1 MKKILL
7 TALCFLALS
16 LPALA
21 QTMVVTKSDG
31 SKTYFSVNHL
41 EKVLFEQKA
50 VEQPTE
56 FELTKVRDYTKG
68 NVLMDFS
75 VKDGDDW
82 MSLDI
87 YGKKTATYLEAGVY
101 NVTDD
106 GAEMTVSDTS
116 SLMFG
121 GGRDMLASGK
131 MTVADNEGVYHIDF
145 DFVTKKGTIIKG
157 SFEGKVPGYTSHPE
171 AEVYNFAATK
181 CELYSPNTLGAK
193 EYYFRLNDANYNFEL
208 SLNCWSKGLTLLPE
222 EGEYEWDG
230 ASDADWNGSFGSRT
244 RISYYYDYQSLLDG
258 LTPTDASTMKFE
270 KVDDE
275 GNYKLS
281 VTFVYGEA
289 PATKTVNIVYSGKIT
304 DSRDAADKQIA
315 YTASAMK
322 IAQINDGIPG
332 EFYLKGNDADYTCEY
347 VLDLFAAA
355 DARELPEGLYTY
367 SEEKTPGTFGRKTSI
382 CGYNYSSYD
391 FVPGAGDK
399 VNVTKGTDG
408 KYTVNALFK
417 GQNGFKDVSLTY
429 TGEIVDERDPIVDPE
444 PELDGTKFGLRKFI
458 EAYRN
463 TNNLLMAFED
473 ESGKKLEFDMYGSSA
488 EARTLTAGTYT
499 VASGNGLSTI
509 DPAYSYY
516 NNVKLKSG
524 TMIVADNEGE
534 LTIKFDFVLVDDSI
548 VKGYYKGRMNEM
560 HYTTADCVLVTPN
573 EAEENEYY
581 FKFADE
587 PKYRFDAVVNLFSD
601 GTPLPSPGE
610 YIYNRALKTPGNFGS
625 RTSADVMYGNLTGSL
640 SDATLKI
647 SKGDGDNYTFDMC
660 FVFGEGDAAQKV
672 FITYTG
678 EIKDNRTPA
687 VDPEPET
694 PKYKLA
700 NFSSYGTNEYLVT
713 FSDADET
720 TTFALD
726 MYTGTTGMAAGTYT
740 ISGANTPMTI
750 DPKFSELN
758 GTRGGIKSG
767 TVVVTENAGV
777 FKFVFDLVLSDDTP
791 LKGEFE
797 GKMNE
802 FTFKASKCE
811 LITPNNPGENE
822 YFFRLNDAKYKFEL
836 SLNLFSDSTPLPAPG
851 TYLYSKAST
860 APGTF
865 GSRSILNVYTPSI
878 SETISAAT
886 LEITKGDGEE
896 YTFKMSFTLGEGDA
910 ANVINITYTGEITDN
925 RSAQ

>member
-444 PELDGTKFGLRKFI
+444 PETPEYKLMGF
-458 EAYRN
+458 RN
-463 TNNLLMAFED
+463 
-473 ESGKKLEFDMYGSSA
+473 YGS
-488 EARTLTAGTYT
+488 
-499 VASGNGLSTI
+499 
-509 DPAYSYY
+509 
-516 NNVKLKSG
+516 
-524 TMIVADNEGE
+524 
-534 LTIKFDFVLVDDSI
+534 
-548 VKGYYKGRMNEM
+548 
-560 HYTTADCVLVTPN
+560 
-573 EAEENEYY
+573 
-581 FKFADE
+581 
-587 PKYRFDAVVNLFSD
+587 
-601 GTPLPSPGE
+601 
-610 YIYNRALKTPGNFGS
+610 
-625 RTSADVMYGNLTGSL
+625 
-640 SDATLKI
+640 
-647 SKGDGDNYTFDMC
+647 
-660 FVFGEGDAAQKV
+660 
-672 FITYTG
+672 
-678 EIKDNRTPA
+678 
-687 VDPEPET
+687 
-694 PKYKLA
+694 
-700 NFSSYGTNEYLVT
+700 NEYLVT

-726 MYTGTTGMAAGTYT
+726 MYTGTDGMAAGTYT
-740 ISGANTPMTI
+740 ISEENTLMTI

-758 GTRGGIKSG
+758 GARNGIKSG

-777 FKFVFDLVLSDDTP
+777 FKFVFDLVLSDETP
-791 LKGEFE
+791 LKGKFE

-802 FTFKASKCE
+802 FIFKASKCE
-811 LITPNNPGENE
+811 LVTPNDPGENE
-822 YFFRLNDAKYKFEL
+822 YYFKLNNTNYNFEL
-836 SLNLFSDSTPLPAPG
+836 SLNLFSDATPLPAAG
-851 TYLYSKAST
+851 TYLYDRAST
-860 APGTF
+860 ANGTF
-865 GSRSILNVYTPSI
+865 GSRTLLNMYNPSI
-878 SETISAAT
+878 SDDTSAAT
-886 LEITKGDGEE
+886 LEITKGEGEA

-910 ANVINITYTGEITDN
+910 ANVINITYTGAITDN

>member
-1 MKKILL
+1 
-7 TALCFLALS
+7 
-16 LPALA
+16 
-21 QTMVVTKSDG
+21 
-31 SKTYFSVNHL
+31 
-41 EKVLFEQKA
+41 
-50 VEQPTE
+50 
-56 FELTKVRDYTKG
+56 
-68 NVLMDFS
+68 
-75 VKDGDDW
+75 
-82 MSLDI
+82 
-87 YGKKTATYLEAGVY
+87 
-101 NVTDD
+101 
-106 GAEMTVSDTS
+106 
-116 SLMFG
+116 
-121 GGRDMLASGK
+121 
-131 MTVADNEGVYHIDF
+131 
-145 DFVTKKGTIIKG
+145 
-157 SFEGKVPGYTSHPE
+157 
-171 AEVYNFAATK
+171 
-181 CELYSPNTLGAK
+181 
-193 EYYFRLNDANYNFEL
+193 
-208 SLNCWSKGLTLLPE
+208 
-222 EGEYEWDG
+222 
-230 ASDADWNGSFGSRT
+230 
-244 RISYYYDYQSLLDG
+244 
-258 LTPTDASTMKFE
+258 MKFE

-332 EFYLKGNDADYTCEY
+332 EFYLKGNDADWTCEY
-347 VLDLFAAA
+347 VLDLFAAT
-355 DARELPEGLYTY
+355 DARELPEGLYNY

-382 CGYNYSSYD
+382 CGYNYSSHD

-444 PELDGTKFGLRKFI
+444 PETPEYKLMGF
-458 EAYRN
+458 RN
-463 TNNLLMAFED
+463 YGSNEYLVTFSDAD
-473 ESGKKLEFDMYGSSA
+473 ETTTFALDMYTGTA
-488 EARTLTAGTYT
+488 GMAAGTYT
-499 VASGNGLSTI
+499 ISGANTPMTI
-509 DPAYSYY
+509 DPQYSEF
-516 NNVKLKSG
+516 KGTRGGIKSG
-524 TMIVADNEGE
+524 TVVVTENAGVFKFVFDLVLSDETPLKGKFEG
-534 LTIKFDFVLVDDSI
+534 K
-548 VKGYYKGRMNEM
+548 MNEFIFK
-560 HYTTADCVLVTPN
+560 ASKCELVTPN
-573 EAEENEYY
+573 DPGENEYY
-581 FKFADE
+581 FKLNNTNYNFE
-587 PKYRFDAVVNLFSD
+587 LSLNLFSD
-601 GTPLPSPGE
+601 ATPLPAAGT
-610 YIYNRALKTPGNFGS
+610 YLYDRASTANGTFGS
-625 RTSADVMYGNLTGSL
+625 RTLLNMYNPSISDDTSA
-640 SDATLKI
+640 ATLEI
-647 SKGDGDNYTFDMC
+647 TKGEGEAYTFKMS
-660 FVFGEGDAAQKV
+660 FTLGEGDAAKV
-672 FITYTG
+672 IYITYTG
-678 EIKDNRTPA
+678 EITDSRQPA

-700 NFSSYGTNEYLVT
+700 NFRPYGTNEYLVT

-726 MYTGTTGMAAGTYT
+726 MYTGTAGMAAGTYT
-740 ISGANTPMTI
+740 ISEENTPMTI
-750 DPKFSELN
+750 DPRYSELN
-758 GTRGGIKSG
+758 EVRNGIKSG

-910 ANVINITYTGEITDN
+910 ANVINITYTGAITDN